1 MTKFL
6 TYFISC
12 FFFCLHV
19 FNAQGQ
25 DSIPVKKRSFVGKIL
40 YGIKQ
45 SFGKDT
51 FGRRENVTVLNTD
64 ALLPYEGK
72 TIRSIRTRQLDFNM
86 SISDTSN
93 DFMQFVYFGTK
104 VLNSIHAT
112 THDKTIRRNL
122 YLREGEAM
130 NAYLIADNERYLRT
144 VGYIQDSRIIVNKRT
159 STEDSVDLIVI
170 TKDLFEYVPSTGGIS
185 PLRQRI
191 GLANNNLFGTGQSAS
206 FSFLHDTRRSPS
218 MGMQV
223 GYGYNSFMGSFIN
236 VSVSASR
243 ITKNIYDRREDEE
256 NFLLS
261 FDRPLVSQYKR
272 LAGGFSIGKGK
283 SLNMYPNYYGGDY
296 YSYDYGLIDAWM
308 GYNIGAKKYLHD
320 KKLHIKKF
328 IALRYFNTK
337 FFETP
342 HQINENI
349 FDQRFNSK
357 QGIIGGLTLFRQYYY
372 KTKYIY
378 GFGITE
384 DVPAGFNI
392 SINAG
397 WYRQLDLSRP
407 YLGVDAYRYFVS
419 PKRDIGC
426 LFARTGLFLHNG
438 SFEDI
443 GILYGA
449 SIFTR
454 IIPVGNIKWRQYFR
468 ASYATILNRVA
479 LDPLRMN
486 NTLGLQKFNS
496 DLASGERRLALR
508 AESAFFLQQKYFG
521 FKFAPF
527 LTGDFIYLGKNNST
541 IDASG
546 IFYGLGGGFRTRN
559 ENLIFGTIELRGIVY
574 PRKVQGDNIVK
585 LSAAINLKFRYN
597 GSYVSKPDIV
607 ELNSDNT
614 GDIY

>member
-1 MTKFL
+1 MTKAFL
-6 TYFISC
+6 YFFLSVSLWLFAFMC
-12 FFFCLHV
+12 S
-19 FNAQGQ
+19 AQGQ
-25 DSIPVKKRSFVGKIL
+25 DSIRAKKRSFVGNIL

-51 FGRRENVTVLNTD
+51 LGRRENVTVLNTE

-72 TIRSIRTRQLDFNM
+72 TIRSIKTRQLDFNM
-86 SISDTSN
+86 SFSDTTN
-93 DFMQFVYFGTK
+93 DILYFGTK

-112 THDKTIRRNL
+112 TRDKTIRRNL
-122 YLREGEAM
+122 YLKEGETM

-159 STEDSVDLIVI
+159 STDDSIDLIVI

-185 PLRQRI
+185 PSRQRV
-191 GLANNNLFGTGQSAS
+191 GLGNNNLFGSGQSAS
-206 FSFLHDTRRSPS
+206 FSFLHDTRRSAS
-218 MGMQV
+218 VGMQV
-223 GYGYNSFMGSFIN
+223 NYGYNSFMSSFIN
-236 VSVSASR
+236 VSLSASR
-243 ITKNIYDRREDEE
+243 IAKNIYDHREDEE

-261 FDRPLVSQYKR
+261 LDRPLVSQYKR
-272 LAGGFSIGKGK
+272 LAGGFSVGKGK

-296 YSYDYGLIDAWM
+296 YSYDYGLVDAWV
-308 GYNIGAKKYLHD
+308 GYNIGARKYLQD

-328 IALRYFNTK
+328 LALRYFNTT

-349 FDQRFNSK
+349 FDQRFNSR
-357 QGIIGGLTLFRQYYY
+357 QGIIAGLTLFRQYYY

-384 DVPAGFNI
+384 DVPSGFNV

-397 WYRQLDLSRP
+397 WYKQLNLSRP

-426 LFARTGLFLHNG
+426 LFARTGLFLNDG
-438 SFEDI
+438 NFEDI

-449 SIFTR
+449 SFFTR
-454 IIPVGNIKWRQYFR
+454 IIPVGNMKWRQYFR

-486 NTLGLQKFNS
+486 NALGLQNFSS
-496 DLASGERRLALR
+496 DLASGDRRLALR
-508 AESAFFLQQKYFG
+508 SESAFFLQQKYFG
-521 FKFAPF
+521 FKLAPF
-527 LTGDFIYLGKNNST
+527 LTGDFIYLGDNNSP

-559 ENLIFGTIELRGIVY
+559 ENLIFGTIEFRGIVY
-574 PRKVQGDNIVK
+574 PRKVQGDNNVK
-585 LSAAINLKFRYN
+585 FSAAFNLKFRYN

>member
-1 MTKFL
+1 MIKVFL
-6 TYFISC
+6 Y
-12 FFFCLHV
+12 FFFSVSLWLFAFMCS
-19 FNAQGQ
+19 AQGQ
-25 DSIPVKKRSFVGKIL
+25 DSISVKKRSFVGNVL

-72 TIRSIRTRQLDFNM
+72 TIRSIKTKQLDFNM
-86 SISDTSN
+86 SFSDTTN
-93 DFMQFVYFGTK
+93 EFLYFGTK

-112 THDKTIRRNL
+112 TREKTIRRNL
-122 YLREGEAM
+122 YLKEGEAM

-144 VGYIQDSRIIVNKRT
+144 VGYIQDSRIVVNKRT
-159 STEDSVDLIVI
+159 STDDSIDLIVI

-185 PLRQRI
+185 PLRQRV
-191 GLANNNLFGTGQSAS
+191 GLGNNNLFGSGQSAS

-218 MGMQV
+218 VGMQ
-223 GYGYNSFMGSFIN
+223 GSYGYNSFMSSFIN
-236 VSVSASR
+236 VSVNASR
-243 ITKNIYDRREDEE
+243 IAKNIYDHREDEE

-261 FDRPLVSQYKR
+261 LDRPLVSQYKR
-272 LAGGFSIGKGK
+272 LAGGFSVGKGK

-296 YSYDYGLIDAWM
+296 YSYDYGLIDVWM

-328 IALRYFNTK
+328 LALRYFNTH

-357 QGIIGGLTLFRQYYY
+357 QGVIVGLTLFRQYYY

-384 DVPAGFNI
+384 DVPAGFNV

-397 WYRQLDLSRP
+397 WYKQLNLSRP
-407 YLGVDAYRYFVS
+407 YLGIDAYRYFVS

-426 LFARTGLFLHNG
+426 LFARTGLFLHDGN
-438 SFEDI
+438 FEDV

-449 SIFTR
+449 SFFTR

-486 NTLGLQKFNS
+486 NTLGLQNFGS
-496 DLASGERRLALR
+496 DLASGNKRLALR

-521 FKFAPF
+521 FKLAPF
-527 LTGDFIYLGKNNST
+527 LTGDLIYLGENNSQ

-559 ENLIFGTIELRGIVY
+559 ENLIFGTIEFRAIIY
-574 PRKVQGDNIVK
+574 PRKVQGDNIVNF
-585 LSAAINLKFRYN
+585 SAAFNLKFRYN

-614 GDIY
+614 GDLY